1 MDIKDNN
8 LFFTDGDQWESFCH
22 TCLKHRHQNDNYKPV
37 DAVSYKPIDEKD
49 KGDYGLDGYTATGM
63 AYQCYLPENKY
74 SKKELYE
81 HLYNKIRADI
91 RKLDEYK
98 DKLTTLLNG
107 VKIKTWNFTT
117 PEIIYSTDFHR
128 LCNGYEN
135 EIKALNLA
143 FMDPDFRIG
152 FVDLDNLKP
161 ETIIFFKSQ
170 NGSLNFETIIPDTQ
184 SIEDYKIKTEN
195 NFLVNN
201 ALRKNG
207 KLFPDNGTDYNNLV
221 IAKTDA
227 TIEDYLVGEI
237 IQKQWFDTLDT
248 EYERFLSLKKTLER
262 RIKNES
268 KVPFADKIRRIHEIR
283 EMLIEKL
290 GKEFPIL
297 LNEAGKEDLASS
309 IIAEWLL
316 NCSLDFV

>member
-1 MDIKDNN
+1 MS
-8 LFFTDGDQWESFCH
+8 E
-22 TCLKHRHQNDNYKPV
+22 
-37 DAVSYKPIDEKD
+37 
-49 KGDYGLDGYTATGM
+49 
-63 AYQCYLPENKY
+63 
-74 SKKELYE
+74 
-81 HLYNKIRADI
+81 
-91 RKLDEYK
+91 
-98 DKLTTLLNG
+98 
-107 VKIKTWNFTT
+107 
-117 PEIIYSTDFHR
+117 
-128 LCNGYEN
+128 
-135 EIKALNLA
+135 
-143 FMDPDFRIG
+143 
-152 FVDLDNLKP
+152 
-161 ETIIFFKSQ
+161 
-170 NGSLNFETIIPDTQ
+170 
-184 SIEDYKIKTEN
+184 
-195 NFLVNN
+195 FLVNN